1 MLPNLILQRTQ
12 LLPGKS
18 PVSEYAKA
26 QFKLFS
32 EVGKCET
39 FKLYHFPRGQTVRQK
54 KSPNV
59 TADEDKIEKIKKRTH
74 RKTKHKTR
82 IYDHTVVT
90 HHDHI

>member
-1 MLPNLILQRTQ
+1 MSPNLILQRTQ

-18 PVSEYAKA
+18 PVSEYAKP
-26 QFKLFS
+26 QFKLC

-59 TADEDKIEKIKKRTH
+59 TADEDKIEKIKKRTQEN
-74 RKTKHKTR
+74 KTQNKNL
-82 IYDHTVVT
+82 
-90 HHDHI
+90 

>member
-54 KSPNV
+54 KSPIV
-59 TADEDKIEKIKKRTH
+59 TADDHIYHDEDKKIEKIKKRTQEN
-74 RKTKHKTR
+74 KTQEFMIIR
-82 IYDHTVVT
+82 
-90 HHDHI
+90 

>member
-54 KSPNV
+54 KSPIV
-59 TADEDKIEKIKKRTH
+59 TADEDKKIEKIKKRT
-74 RKTKHKTR
+74 RENKTQEFMIIR
-82 IYDHTVVT
+82 
-90 HHDHI
+90 

>member
-54 KSPNV
+54 KSPIV
-59 TADEDKIEKIKKRTH
+59 TADEDKKIEKIKKRTQENKTQVR
-74 RKTKHKTR
+74 RKYHEVFPK
-82 IYDHTVVT
+82 
-90 HHDHI
+90 

>member
-1 MLPNLILQRTQ
+1 LLPNLILQRTQ

-54 KSPNV
+54 KSPIV
-59 TADEDKIEKIKKRTH
+59 TADEDKKIEKIKKRTQEN
-74 RKTKHKTR
+74 KTQEFMIIR
-82 IYDHTVVT
+82 
-90 HHDHI
+90 